1 MLAGGQSL
9 GPLLNL
15 RLATPAVIVD
25 VNGVSGLDG
34 VATGDGLR
42 LGALVR
48 QRILE
53 QDERIRTACPL
64 LAEAAPLIGHVAIR
78 NRGTVGGSIAHADP
92 AAELP
97 AVVTALDAEVEL
109 VSVRGSRIAKPSE
122 LFDMPLTT
130 TIAPDELLVGVL
142 VPEVTPRTGHAWLEV
157 AERHGDFALAGVAVA
172 VSLSEDGTIGW
183 ARIACAGV
191 APVPFDARA
200 AAAQLEGRRP
210 SSSLLDE
217 AAASVGATCD
227 PSSDVHASSA
237 YRRRAIQVLA
247 RRTLERA
254 LALAQAGDGA

>member
-53 QDERIRTACPL
+53 QDERIRATCPL

-97 AVVTALDAEVEL
+97 AVVTALDAELEL
-109 VSVRGSRIAKPSE
+109 VSVRGSRVAKPSE

-142 VPEVTPRTGHAWLEV
+142 VPAVAPRTGH
-157 AERHGDFALAGVAVA
+157 GLARGRG
-172 VSLSEDGTIGW
+172 E
-183 ARIACAGV
+183 ARRLR
-191 APVPFDARA
+191 AR
-200 AAAQLEGRRP
+200 GRR
-210 SSSLLDE
+210 
-217 AAASVGATCD
+217 
-227 PSSDVHASSA
+227 
-237 YRRRAIQVLA
+237 RRRLSFGGWNDRQGANRLC
-247 RRTLERA
+247 RRGTGAVRRA
-254 LALAQAGDGA
+254 